1 MENSAQSANFIKNE
15 KLVMN
20 NSIGGVWVRK
30 WRSVILQFDIFAN
43 FLQEHGM
50 ENDEKSIGLIKI

>member
-30 WRSVILQFDIFAN
+30 SRSVILQFDIFAN